1 MNKILYTLGYEGRNL
16 REFLSILKSNNIHFL
31 IDVRQIA
38 NSRKKGFSKSQL
50 EKKLKRLD
58 INYIHFR
65 ELGSSK
71 ELRDYLKDTDDFDG
85 FRIKYKILIKDTKDK
100 INDLLKL
107 IVKDYCCLLCYEK
120 EATKCHRSLIA
131 DELVKEF
138 KSDLN
143 IINL

>member
-50 EKKLKRLD
+50 EKRLKRLD

-85 FRIKYKILIKDTKDK
+85 FRIKYKTLIKDTKDK